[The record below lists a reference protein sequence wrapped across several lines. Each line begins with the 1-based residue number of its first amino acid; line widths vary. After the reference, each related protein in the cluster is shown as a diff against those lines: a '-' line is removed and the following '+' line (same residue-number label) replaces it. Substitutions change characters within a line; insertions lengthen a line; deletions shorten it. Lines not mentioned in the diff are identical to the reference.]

1 MERSVEVIAHLKN
14 LSSRLPFRV
23 MAFFVRLKRTGPI
36 KTMKWIVKRMIGRT
50 NETNECYNV
59 FLVAAN
65 EMQLNIRSCEQPVLI
80 ESGMREN
87 SSGMT
92 GVYPLISVLLPV
104 YNHSAY
110 IGQAVESVQNQTY
123 RNWELVILDDGSTDD
138 LFAAISPYLS
148 DVRIKLYR
156 QENQK
161 LPRALT
167 HLHALA
173 QGEYIT
179 WTSADNIM
187 APQMLETLVGVLLD
201 NPSKCFAYADV
212 ALIDSAGDLIKTP
225 GYRDWNRDPNRPEML
240 RLCKNPEAIGAELD
254 NFMNAC
260 FLYRAAESDALM
272 GHYASDL
279 KGLEDYD
286 FWLRLTKGGG
296 AIHAQN
302 DDPLYFYRDHSDT
315 MSFELLNKD
324 LNAHINRAEKMM
336 NLERERQ
343 AFFDEKF
350 TVCGNLNTEL
360 ERLFDELP
368 VYLRDGNE
376 KKLQFIPDGETANL
390 KSGEINVQYNTYEY
404 TICKKSEEENKPLV
418 SIAAGTA
425 ISKLALKTDS
435 HKDSMFFISNFDS
448 PDTRQT
454 WLIHI
459 DPSVVVIDEL
469 RRFIS
474 ANTGIA
480 FALVSAT
487 EESESQNIFKNL
499 AEEFHGRC
507 KYFGYAAFGEP
518 YKTYACC
525 NAFYLPLTTGNYD
538 YYYHQ
543 AVSLA
548 MTCDR
553 WLVYCDKI
561 VPKRTLPYALPCG
574 DHYPAMSMPVFPK
587 PITWKTKESFL
598 QMHSPKGQLEWA
610 LRLANLA
617 AQEECIPRP
626 DFGIEVPPVSKPAPF
641 VNSDTAKLS
650 EPFQNMWIGMWVD
663 TFDRGGLE
671 QVIAMLCK
679 RMYSSG
685 IDVRVLCNTSG
696 GLVAGQLE
704 ETGIPVI
711 IFDDNEDKLR
721 EYLKTEKPLLLTS
734 HYTRG
739 HLGVPAELGI
749 PVIEVVHNTYI
760 HDAAQWKKEDA
771 RAQHF
776 NEFIAVS
783 ELVGN
788 FYQKNAP
795 YSAGKTTVVPN
806 ASDYER
812 ISAPLTRTVARQNL
826 GIGKDD
832 VVFLNVGSFHP
843 FKNQLGL
850 LYAFEQLCENT
861 GTDAVLVLIGN
872 YNHDEYKVSVQN
884 YMLSMKHKE
893 RVRILEYSNDIAS
906 MLNMA
911 DIFVMPS
918 FVEGWSIA
926 ATEALYYGLY
936 CVLSD
941 CGSGRELTQIG
952 GKLIGL
958 PYKDMFSE
966 IDQSALWQ
974 SFFNTVK
981 DNTDDLISAVSEAY
995 KNIDDIKNS
1004 RPSISSA
1011 ALTQI
1016 SLDRMMRGYL
1026 EVYKKYLCKK

>member
-1 MERSVEVIAHLKN
+1 MERSAEVIANLKR
-14 LSSRLPFRV
+14 LSRRLPSRA

-36 KTMKWIVKRMIGRT
+36 KTLKWIVKRIIGRT
-50 NETNECYNV
+50 KETNECYNV

-80 ESGMREN
+80 ENGTRESSFGMV
-87 SSGMT
+87 

-110 IGQAVESVQNQTY
+110 VVQAVESVQNQTY
-123 RNWELVILDDGSTDD
+123 RNWELIILDDGSTDD
-138 LFAAISPYLS
+138 LFAAVSPYLS
-148 DVRIKLYR
+148 DVRVTLYR

-167 HLHALA
+167 HLHELA
-173 QGEYIT
+173 RGEYIT

-201 NPSKCFAYADV
+201 NPDKCFAYADV
-212 ALIDSAGDLIKTP
+212 ALIDSAGDLITSP
-225 GYRDWNRDPNRPEML
+225 GYRDWNRDPHRQEML
-240 RLCKNPEAIGAELD
+240 RLCKNPDAIGAELD

-260 FLYRAAESDALM
+260 FLYRATESDALM

-302 DDPLYFYRDHSDT
+302 DDPLYYYRDHSDT

-324 LNAHINRAEKMM
+324 LSAHVRRAEKMM
-336 NLERERQ
+336 SFERERQ
-343 AFFDEKF
+343 AFFDNKF
-350 TVCGNLNTEL
+350 TVCGIINNKLKIL
-360 ERLFDELP
+360 LDKLP
-368 VYLRDGNE
+368 VYLHEGND
-376 KKLQFIPDGETANL
+376 KKLQFVPDGETVEL
-390 KSGEINVQYNTYEY
+390 RDGEINICYNSYEY
-404 TICKKSEEENKPLV
+404 KICKKTGGENKLLTSV
-418 SIAAGTA
+418 AVGTH

-435 HKDSMFFISNFDS
+435 HRDSMFFISNFDS

-459 DPSVVVIDEL
+459 DPAAIVVDEL
-469 RRFIS
+469 RGFIS
-474 ANTGIA
+474 ANLGIA
-480 FALVSAT
+480 FALISAA
-487 EESESQNIFKNL
+487 EENESQNIFEDL
-499 AEEFHGRC
+499 AAEFSGRC
-507 KYFGYAAFGEP
+507 KYFGYAPLGEP
-518 YKTYACC
+518 YKIYACC
-525 NAFYLPLTTGNYD
+525 NAFYLPLTTNNHD
-538 YYYHQ
+538 YYHHQ

-548 MTCDR
+548 VTCDR
-553 WLVYCDKI
+553 WLVYCDKT
-561 VPKRTLPYALPCG
+561 VPKRTLSYSLPCG
-574 DHYPAMSMPVFPK
+574 DHYPAMNMSIFPK
-587 PITWKTKESFL
+587 PITWKAKESL
-598 QMHSPKGQLEWA
+598 MRTLSPKGQLEWA

-617 AQEECIPRP
+617 AQDEYVARP
-626 DFGIEVPPVSKPAPF
+626 DFDIKVPPVSKPIPF
-641 VNSDTAKLS
+641 VNGGMAAFS
-650 EPFQNMWIGMWVD
+650 EPFKNKWVGMWAD
-663 TFDRGGLE
+663 TFDKGGLE

-679 RMYSSG
+679 RMHSAG

-696 GLVAGQLE
+696 GLVASQLE
-704 ETGIPVI
+704 DAGIPVV
-711 IFDDNEDKLR
+711 IFGENEDKLR

-734 HYTRG
+734 HYTKKY
-739 HLGVPAELGI
+739 LNVPAELGI

-771 RAQHF
+771 RARNF

-783 ELVGN
+783 ELVGD
-788 FYQKNAP
+788 FYRKNVP
-795 YSAGKTTVVPN
+795 YSADKTTVVTN
-806 ASDYER
+806 ASDYAR
-812 ISAPLTRTVARQNL
+812 ISAPLTKNVVRRNL
-826 GIGKDD
+826 GIGENE
-832 VVFLNVGSFHP
+832 VVFLNVGSFHL

-872 YNHDEYKVSVQN
+872 YNHDEYKVAVQN
-884 YMLSMKHKE
+884 YLLSMKHKN
-893 RVRILEYSNDIAS
+893 RVCILEYSNDIAS

-936 CVLSD
+936 CVLSN
-941 CGSGRELTQIG
+941 CGSGQELTQIG
-952 GKLIGL
+952 GRLIGL

-974 SFFNTVK
+974 SFFATVK
-981 DNTDDLISAVSEAY
+981 DNTDDLISAISEAY
-995 KNIDDIKNS
+995 EKIDGIKKL

-1016 SLDRMMRGYL
+1016 SLDRMMMEYL
-1026 EVYKKYLCKK
+1026 AVYKKYLPQK